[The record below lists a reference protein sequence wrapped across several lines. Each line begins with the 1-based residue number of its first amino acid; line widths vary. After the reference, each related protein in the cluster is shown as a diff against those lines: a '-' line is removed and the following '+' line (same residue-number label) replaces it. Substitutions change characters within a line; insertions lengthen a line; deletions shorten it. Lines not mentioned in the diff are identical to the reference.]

1 MMRWRGDDT
10 RMEWALGRVLLLKT
24 KRESLKEY
32 GTTTRPGK
40 EMHVDLGRVLAL
52 IHWKEFREF
61 LL

>member
-1 MMRWRGDDT
+1 
-10 RMEWALGRVLLLKT
+10 MEWALGRVLLLKT